1 MFFGISGVAYR
12 SASLALAPTLPVPDY
27 MVQASYTLAFVIV
40 LQTLVML
47 GWIVLRERAELPRI
61 ASAWRPGLVV
71 GFVGA
76 TASFGWFMA
85 MTLQQAAVVK
95 ALAQV
100 EMLFTFASTVFIFK
114 ERINR
119 LEIAGCALI
128 VVGVLALIAY
138 G

>member
-1 MFFGISGVAYR
+1 
-12 SASLALAPTLPVPDY
+12 
-27 MVQASYTLAFVIV
+27 
-40 LQTLVML
+40 ML
-47 GWIVLRERAELPRI
+47 GWILLREREELPRI
-61 ASAWRPGLVV
+61 ASAWRPALLV

-119 LEIAGCALI
+119 LEIAGCTFI
-128 VVGVLALIAY
+128 VVGVLALIVY

>member
-1 MFFGISGVAYR
+1 
-12 SASLALAPTLPVPDY
+12 
-27 MVQASYTLAFVIV
+27 VIV
-40 LQTLVML
+40 LQTVLML
-47 GWIVLRERAELPRI
+47 GWILLRERNELPRI
-61 ASAWRPGLVV
+61 AAAWRPALLV

-128 VVGVLALIAY
+128 VVGVLALLAY